1 MNKHSLNKLQSLV
14 FISALFGLA
23 ACSSTPK
30 EPSLAEQ
37 IRARGEIRVDVAHN
51 LDEGEAKIAR
61 AQKSAK
67 KAVELETDAAKAEKR
82 ANAYME
88 EAKKLRTESAKLKQ
102 ESEKLTAEGTAQI
115 NKAVEAYQ
123 SLNELPKIALPVSP
137 TP

>member
-30 EPSLAEQ
+30 EPSLTEQ
-37 IRARGEIRVDVAHN
+37 IRARGEMRVDVAQN

-67 KAVELETDAAKAEKR
+67 KAVKLETDAAKAEKR

-88 EAKKLRTESAKLKQ
+88 KAKKLRTESAKLKQ

-123 SLNELPKIALPVSP
+123 SLKELPKIALPVSS

>member
-1 MNKHSLNKLQSLV
+1 M
-14 FISALFGLA
+14 
-23 ACSSTPK
+23 
-30 EPSLAEQ
+30 
-37 IRARGEIRVDVAHN
+37 
-51 LDEGEAKIAR
+51 GEAKLAR

-123 SLNELPKIALPVSP
+123 SLKELPKIALPVSP

>member
-37 IRARGEIRVDVAHN
+37 IRARGEIRVDVAQN

-88 EAKKLRTESAKLKQ
+88 EAKK
-102 ESEKLTAEGTAQI
+102 TAHRKRQTQAG
-115 NKAVEAYQ
+115 V
-123 SLNELPKIALPVSP
+123 
-137 TP
+137 